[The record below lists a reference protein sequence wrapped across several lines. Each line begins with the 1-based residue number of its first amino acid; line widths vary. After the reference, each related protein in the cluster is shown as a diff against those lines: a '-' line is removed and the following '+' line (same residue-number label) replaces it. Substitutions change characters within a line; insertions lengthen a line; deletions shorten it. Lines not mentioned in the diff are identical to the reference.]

1 MVATSAPPL
10 ERASKLAR
18 FALVGSPNSG
28 KTTLFNAL
36 TGLRAKTGNYAGVT
50 VERHSGSLRVDD
62 ARQKPAEIID
72 LPGTYSLDALSEDEA
87 VTVRVLRGEL
97 DDELGGGLD
106 GVLVV
111 ADATTLER
119 SLPLLAEV
127 LALGRPTLL
136 VLTMIDELRA
146 RGGTIDIFELRRAIG
161 IPVVGIVGT
170 KGVGLDDLK
179 LQLAEVQTW
188 SRAPTTTVHST
199 TTERF
204 AWADDVLGR
213 AARLAPG
220 ASQLTQRIDSV
231 LLHRVFGPLFF
242 FAFVLVFFQ
251 AVFSG
256 ADPLMDLLDSGIG
269 SVADALANVLPPGL
283 LSSLL
288 CDGVVRGVGSVLV
301 FLPQIVLLFAVILF
315 LEASGYMARAAFV
328 VDRLM
333 GFVGLEG
340 RCFIALLSS
349 YACAV
354 PGILATRSIPSPR
367 HRLITILAAPL
378 TTCSA
383 RLPVYALLIAAFVE
397 PTPVFGPLTA
407 QGLTLL
413 ALYLLGAFSTLAAA
427 ALLGRG
433 LVRGRSLPFY
443 QELPPYRWPSWRTIA
458 QQIWQRVRIFLKRAG
473 TVILAA
479 SILLWLLLS
488 FPRRDF
494 PDGTPTAEQQQVIL
508 ENSYAAQVGR
518 AMEPVFAPLGFD
530 WRINV
535 GLLGSFAAREV
546 MVSTLAQIYGHGDA
560 DEGDEG
566 LTSRVREAMDAPTAF
581 ALLVWFVYALQCIST
596 IAVMRRET
604 ASWRWPIIAL
614 VAMGVFG
621 WCGGYLAYTLAS

>member
-1 MVATSAPPL
+1 MVTTAEHRPAGTKSS
-10 ERASKLAR
+10 RR

-36 TGLRAKTGNYAGVT
+36 TGLRAKTGNYPGVT
-50 VERHSGSLRVDD
+50 VERHSGALRLEDP
-62 ARQKPAEIID
+62 RQRPAEIVD
-72 LPGTYSLDALSEDEA
+72 LPGTYSLDAISEDEA
-87 VTVRVLRGEL
+87 VTVRMLRGQLDEEL
-97 DDELGGGLD
+97 DA
-106 GVLVV
+106 VLVV
-111 ADATTLER
+111 VDATTLER

-127 LALGRPTLL
+127 LTIGRPTAL

-146 RGGTIDIFELRRAIG
+146 RGGTIDVFELRRCLG
-161 IPVVGIVGT
+161 IPVVGIVGN

-179 LQLAEVQTW
+179 LLLAEPEGW
-188 SRAPTTTVHST
+188 PLAPAREAHATAD
-199 TTERF
+199 ERF
-204 AWADDVLGR
+204 AWADDVLAR
-213 AARLAPG
+213 ASREVPGDSRITRRLDA
-220 ASQLTQRIDSV
+220 L
-231 LLHRVFGPLFF
+231 LLHPVLGPIVFL
-242 FAFVLVFFQ
+242 AFITVFFQ
-251 AVFSG
+251 TVFSG
-256 ADPLMDLLDSGIG
+256 AAPLMDAIDGLVGSTADRVATLLP
-269 SVADALANVLPPGL
+269 AGL
-283 LSSLL
+283 FSDLV
-288 CDGVVRGVGSVLV
+288 CDGIIRGVGAVLV

-367 HRLITILAAPL
+367 HRLVTILVAPL

-383 RLPVYALLIAAFVE
+383 RMPVYALLIAAFVE
-397 PTPVFGPLTA
+397 PTPVIGPLTA
-407 QGLTLL
+407 QGLALL
-413 ALYLLGAFSTLAAA
+413 ALYFLGAFSTLLAA

-443 QELPPYRWPSWRTIA
+443 QELPPYRWPSLRAIG

-479 SILLWLLLS
+479 SILLWALLS
-488 FPRRDF
+488 FPRQDV
-494 PDGTPTAEQQQVIL
+494 PAGTTEEARQQIVL
-508 ENSYAAQVGR
+508 ENSYAASIGK

-546 MVSTLAQIYGHGDA
+546 MVSTLAQIYGRGDT
-560 DEGDEG
+560 DETDEG
-566 LTSRVREAMDAPTAF
+566 LVGRVREAMEPATAF

-604 ASWRWPIIAL
+604 GSWRWPLFAL
-614 VAMGVFG
+614 VSMGVFG
-621 WCGGYLAYTLAS
+621 WVGGFVTYQLAS